1 MRRYIHRA
9 LAGVLAGAVLFGGIT
24 SLAFADTAP
33 ADIDNGTSQNSETL
47 WDDKGFIKAGN
58 QADLETLVTQA
69 QEAGVQVNTIEQ
81 TLDPTTD
88 TNAESA
94 KTAIEA
100 NNRTSITELN
110 AAMQQQEAYN
120 TKFKEDI
127 TSAVNTMFGGVWDAS
142 SLQLTDEQL
151 ANLAVITPAG
161 SAEHPFS
168 LNQDGKDLNNK
179 NQVAVGDSWSY
190 SNVLE
195 DPKSGSWVDLKLTLV
210 KAWDTSRIENPN
222 PPEVNEVRLSGSKLG
237 TGEVSMYTGDFDVQ
251 VNVEFLEHGTNTPV
265 SLTPMLIYTDVD
277 EKQAVRIDSGG
288 GDYLRLMGSRVQE
301 VTDQSSRQ
309 FGASANLRGGSAD
322 NSKPVREYWAIF
334 MLQETSSFTY
344 TFFDGP
350 GTDVLHGIGSGAL
363 DFNRPTDKDHAQA
376 DVTLYKQAV
385 KHSLDYKVVGAVPEK
400 SSAVPTPQEYEHN
413 ADVAIADGLTTDS
426 DVKDGV
432 DGTWSFKGWFTD
444 ETLTNPAANFA
455 IAQDTTLYGGWD
467 FKPNTYRVTHEFKSG
482 TDGMELPE
490 AVAER
495 APEDVVDLVTGTHVK
510 PGEFDHSDYADTVN
524 DGVWSFQS
532 WDRDELTIDRADDSF
547 VGTWVFTANPKPV
560 PPTPVNNAEPKIPSK
575 SQLAKTGA
583 ASSWAMYVGAVLAT
597 LGVAVLGLRKKLE
610 K

>member
-1 MRRYIHRA
+1 M
-9 LAGVLAGAVLFGGIT
+9 
-24 SLAFADTAP
+24 
-33 ADIDNGTSQNSETL
+33 L
-47 WDDKGFIKAGN
+47 W
-58 QADLETLVTQA
+58 V
-69 QEAGVQVNTIEQ
+69 
-81 TLDPTTD
+81 
-88 TNAESA
+88 
-94 KTAIEA
+94 
-100 NNRTSITELN
+100 
-110 AAMQQQEAYN
+110 M
-120 TKFKEDI
+120 
-127 TSAVNTMFGGVWDAS
+127 
-142 SLQLTDEQL
+142 
-151 ANLAVITPAG
+151 
-161 SAEHPFS
+161 
-168 LNQDGKDLNNK
+168 
-179 NQVAVGDSWSY
+179 GDSWSY

-195 DPKSGSWVDLKLTLV
+195 DPKTGSWVDLKLTLV
-210 KAWDTSRIENPN
+210 KAWNTSRIENPN
-222 PPEVNEVRLSGSKLG
+222 PPEVSEVRLSGPKLG
-237 TGEVSMYTGDFDVQ
+237 INEVSMYTGDFDVQ
-251 VNVEFLEHGTNTPV
+251 VNVEFLEHGTNIPV

-301 VTDQSSRQ
+301 VTDRSSRQ

-363 DFNRPTDKDHAQA
+363 DFNRPTDKEHAQA
-376 DVTLYKQAV
+376 DVTLYTQSV
-385 KHSLDYKVVGAVPEK
+385 KHAVDYKVMGAVPDE
-400 SSAVPTPQEYEHN
+400 SSVVPAPQEYEHN

-444 ETLTNPAANFA
+444 EALSDTASAFKIT
-455 IAQDTTLYGGWD
+455 QDTTLYGGWD
-467 FKPNTYRVTHEFKSG
+467 FKPNTYRVTHELKSG

-495 APEDVVDLVTGTHVK
+495 TPEDVVDLVTGTHVK
-510 PGEFDHSDYADTVN
+510 PGEFDHSDYADAVN

-583 ASSWAMYVGAVLAT
+583 STVGAVFVSALMTCLVLRSLALAGGIPST
-597 LGVAVLGLRKKLE
+597 KQNQMA
-610 K
+610 